1 LPPLGILGAVF
12 YCADMMPR
20 FNNRQAA
27 ENFASFAAEV
37 SGAPCSVH
45 NVRNAW
51 VVAPTHVQPEFWRI
65 ANAWGYLFG
74 SRPDEE
80 P

>member
-1 LPPLGILGAVF
+1 
-12 YCADMMPR
+12 MMPR

-37 SGAPCSVH
+37 SGSPCSVH

-65 ANAWGYLFG
+65 ANAWGYCSALSQMKNRNKTLTVFVY
-74 SRPDEE
+74 
-80 P
+80 